1 MLSTIGDQ
9 TIRFLHYVG
18 GVSRQTKNG
27 LYWTFLA
34 PFRGNRLRW
43 DASVHQMVLVGVEAI
58 PVVCLI
64 AYSIGLIMAFQGAY
78 EMARFG
84 ATRYVVDLVAVS
96 MTRELG
102 PLMTAII
109 VIGRSGSAFAA
120 EIGTMKVSEELDA
133 LTTMGLNP
141 NYFLVAPK
149 FLAMLIM
156 MPCLTMIADFA
167 GVMGGFTF
175 ASISELHMGLA
186 RYLQTT
192 GDALLARDII
202 TGLIKSVMFGG
213 TITVIGCYEG
223 FTVSGGS
230 EGVGKSTTAS
240 VVTSI
245 FAVILVDMLFTAFFY
260 VLGK

>member
-1 MLSTIGDQ
+1 MISAIGDR
-9 TIRFLHYVG
+9 TIRLLHYVG

-34 PFRGNRLRW
+34 PFRGNRLRVQ
-43 DASVHQMVLVGVEAI
+43 ASVHQMVLVGVEAI

-64 AYSIGLIMAFQGAY
+64 AFSIGLIMAFQGAY

-120 EIGTMKVSEELDA
+120 EIGTMKVSEEIDA

-149 FLAMLIM
+149 LLSMLLM

-175 ASISELHMGLA
+175 ASVSELKMGLA
-186 RYLQTT
+186 RYLQGT

-202 TGLIKSVMFGG
+202 TGLIKSVMFGL

-245 FAVILVDMLFTAFFY
+245 FAIILVDMLFTSFFY
-260 VLGK
+260 VIGK